1 MASKLNPGADATL
14 VNVAYRAAM
23 ADTPADYSKTF
34 ERMADS
40 YEKTME
46 ASSDMWGN
54 IAKLGASIGGEMMKN
69 AQELTD
75 AVAKGATLNP
85 EDTRLFYDEIYG
97 VKDELKALGPLS
109 MFGDRE
115 TRLKRAELKAKQQG
129 LFADIDNA
137 VANLKVGADAVAAG
151 TLDDNLLGLKDKETI
166 NAIIKSNLK
175 DKVTGEGNIAK
186 LSRNEKGELMYTLY
200 KENGGLA
207 DNPDGSDEPVTMTL
221 KQFNESI
228 ATNVKDGGAMTT
240 AFGSLTEQEANAGNK
255 ALNGT
260 YDPERQQMTLNKLD
274 ALLGDK
280 PVNLKRA
287 MRTPI
292 GYSNTSLYDDLTSK
306 GALSAELYGMLN
318 NVSGNQKGEL
328 TGGVV
333 DGIEDVDGSGG
344 ISANEINYDVLVG
357 NITGLK
363 DAEVSKEFFKQY
375 AVKEME
381 AAYKYGYSKKPP
393 VPGSGTDGIKTGTNP
408 YGLSLSKKG
417 KYGLG
422 LPSKGTSYVPQYDA
436 AYVTNKIDSLKN
448 GSEISF
454 QGDNYT
460 FREVDGVT
468 QWWKNYG
475 YGDDYGKKVEGVG
488 VGTPIGTAKDMARD
502 VFYVVDD
509 PIFGNIVTEREQ
521 EVPDDKTGLLPSDNQ
536 FADRQSVAEG
546 RGQAA
551 VVPTDFV
558 DAFKKDFQ
566 SDLAVVKY
574 LKNMN
579 VPGLVVGTY
588 QGNPDYNYPN
598 NDNRKLVTASDTGYD
613 DIIATLNGKTKL
625 FTTDPSFSDDTE
637 GAQEIWNW
645 LYENFSGTQAS
656 ANNDYYNLIDN
667 K

>member
-23 ADTPADYSKTF
+23 ANTPADYSKTL
-34 ERMADS
+34 ESMADS

-46 ASSDMWGN
+46 ASSTMWTN
-54 IAKLGASIGGEMMKN
+54 IAKVGAAIGGEMMKN

-75 AVAKGATLNP
+75 AVAKGTTLNP
-85 EDTRLFYDEIYG
+85 EDAKMFHNEIYG

-115 TRLKRAELKAKQQG
+115 TRLKRAELKAKQQQ

-175 DKVTGEGNIAK
+175 DKVTGEGNMAK
-186 LSRNEKGELMYTLY
+186 LSRNEKGELVYTLY
-200 KENGGLA
+200 KENGELS
-207 DNPDGSDEPVTMTL
+207 DNPDGSGEPVTMTL

-228 ATNVKDGGAMTT
+228 ATNVKDGGVMMN

-274 ALLGDK
+274 TLLGDK

-287 MRTPI
+287 MRTPV

-318 NVSGNQKGEL
+318 KVSGNQKGEL

-344 ISANEINYDVLVG
+344 ISANEINYDVLVA

-381 AAYKYGYSKKPP
+381 AAYKYGYSKKPL
-393 VPGSGTDGIKTGTNP
+393 VPGKTGATSDKLTWVGSNETLVVNSGNRFLD
-408 YGLSLSKKG
+408 YDIAKDMYDSFSLAKDGEATSFNMFNVAY
-417 KYGLG
+417 KYDPKNNNWTDSNGDSFGNSDQLRKILG
-422 LPSKGTSYVPQYDA
+422 ISEPDFKALTLNAGVTPTSEEEVITFGGNTPEMQ
-436 AYVTNKIDSLKN
+436 TNKTIFTALDVRSGGTRKDDKASKN
-448 GSEISF
+448 LNAKFGLNDRSDVMFVPYS
-454 QGDNYT
+454 GDALD
-460 FREVDGVT
+460 RGVF
-468 QWWKNYG
+468 
-475 YGDDYGKKVEGVG
+475 G
-488 VGTPIGTAKDMARD
+488 VGTNVLNADAPGTNDIML
-502 VFYVVDD
+502 FD
-509 PIFGNIVTEREQ
+509 PINK
-521 EVPDDKTGLLPSDNQ
+521 EVIRDENGDIIRFPTGD
-536 FADRQSVAEG
+536 
-546 RGQAA
+546 
-551 VVPTDFV
+551 
-558 DAFKKDFQ
+558 DAF
-566 SDLAVVKY
+566 VKGDGLNPTADKIIKL
-574 LKNMN
+574 LKEK
-579 VPGLVVGTY
+579 Y
-588 QGNPDYNYPN
+588 
-598 NDNRKLVTASDTGYD
+598 KIEYD
-613 DIIATLNGKTKL
+613 PLK
-625 FTTDPSFSDDTE
+625 PS
-637 GAQEIWNW
+637 
-645 LYENFSGTQAS
+645 
-656 ANNDYYNLIDN
+656 

>member
-14 VNVAYRAAM
+14 VSVAYRAAM

-46 ASSDMWGN
+46 ASSNMWGN

-228 ATNVKDGGAMTT
+228 ATNVKDGGVMMN
-240 AFGSLTEQEANAGNK
+240 AFGNLTEQEANAGNG

-274 ALLGDK
+274 TLLGDK

-393 VPGSGTDGIKTGTNP
+393 VLGGGPDGDENKFGLNLKKNYYTIQTPEGASYIDGQTISNSVETFKSIQDKGSGIFTG
-408 YGLSLSKKG
+408 YDK
-417 KYGLG
+417 
-422 LPSKGTSYVPQYDA
+422 VPH
-436 AYVTNKIDSLKN
+436 KLKN
-448 GSEISF
+448 GKWFTYDDETEDF
-454 QGDNYT
+454 TKEDNAQSIFT
-460 FREVDGVT
+460 ALGWDNNP
-468 QWWKNYG
+468 QIMG
-475 YGDDYGKKVEGVG
+475 YLSPRLDVNND
-488 VGTPIGTAKDMARD
+488 GTPDGP
-502 VFYVVDD
+502 VS
-509 PIFGNIVTEREQ
+509 
-521 EVPDDKTGLLPSDNQ
+521 L
-536 FADRQSVAEG
+536 
-546 RGQAA
+546 
-551 VVPTDFV
+551 DFLN
-558 DAFKKDFQ
+558 KK
-566 SDLAVVKY
+566 Y
-574 LKNMN
+574 
-579 VPGLVVGTY
+579 
-588 QGNPDYNYPN
+588 
-598 NDNRKLVTASDTGYD
+598 YD
-613 DIIATLNGKTKL
+613 
-625 FTTDPSFSDDTE
+625 
-637 GAQEIWNW
+637 
-645 LYENFSGTQAS
+645 
-656 ANNDYYNLIDN
+656 LID
-667 K
+667 KK

>member
-1 MASKLNPGADATL
+1 MASKLNPGADTTL

-46 ASSDMWGN
+46 ASSDMWGD
-54 IAKLGASIGGEMMKN
+54 IAKVGAAIGGEMMAN

-151 TLDDNLLGLKDKETI
+151 TFDADLAMGDGEMV

-175 DKVTGEGNIAK
+175 NNVTDNKNIAR
-186 LSRNEKGELMYTLY
+186 LSRNENGELMYTLY
-200 KENGGLA
+200 NVEN
-207 DNPDGSDEPVTMTL
+207 NPDGEVLTDKNGKPRTMTI

-228 ATNVKDGGAMTT
+228 ATNVKDGGAMMKS
-240 AFGSLTEQEANAGNK
+240 FVDLREAEAKVGNK

-260 YDPERQQMTLNKLD
+260 YDPERQQMILNNLD
-274 ALLGDK
+274 LLLGDK

-306 GALSAELYGMLN
+306 GALSAELYGALN
-318 NVSGNQKGEL
+318 NVSGNENGEL

-344 ISANEINYDVLVG
+344 ISAGEINYDVLVA

-375 AVKEME
+375 AVKQME
-381 AAYKYGYSKKPP
+381 AAYKYGYSKKETKPGGTDSSGFSLLK
-393 VPGSGTDGIKTGTNP
+393 GSGKSEIGADDGNGYIPNSALNTIG
-408 YGLSLSKKG
+408 KKAHNRDDINIG
-417 KYGLG
+417 ANNFIWDKDEKVYKI
-422 LPSKGTSYVPQYDA
+422 KGTTVPNKLALFDA
-436 AYVTNKIDSLKN
+436 IYGGGFDPKNILSMYNSIEDWQADTRQETSFDEKTNID
-448 GSEISF
+448 ISF
-454 QGDNYT
+454 VDDADEAVARKLNKLIPPKADNRNPRNLSFKARGGGASLGFQVVGLYD
-460 FREVDGVT
+460 EDGLLKYPDVYPDGVVI
-468 QWWKNYG
+468 NG
-475 YGDDYGKKVEGVG
+475 EDMSGKPHPNAGGE
-488 VGTPIGTAKDMARD
+488 A
-502 VFYVVDD
+502 
-509 PIFGNIVTEREQ
+509 IFGTRA
-521 EVPDDKTGLLPSDNQ
+521 KTTARNTKNLEEMIDILKTFGLYDN
-536 FADRQSVAEG
+536 
-546 RGQAA
+546 
-551 VVPTDFV
+551 
-558 DAFKKDFQ
+558 
-566 SDLAVVKY
+566 
-574 LKNMN
+574 
-579 VPGLVVGTY
+579 
-588 QGNPDYNYPN
+588 
-598 NDNRKLVTASDTGYD
+598 
-613 DIIATLNGKTKL
+613 TKPVL
-625 FTTDPSFSDDTE
+625 
-637 GAQEIWNW
+637 
-645 LYENFSGTQAS
+645 
-656 ANNDYYNLIDN
+656 
-667 K
+667 